1 MLFVYKI
8 KNLENQN
15 LVIPDKIGFL
25 LGDFLNISIIYKNC
39 SSEVQKEKKIILG
52 SAFFVS

>member
-39 SSEVQKEKKIILG
+39 TNEV
-52 SAFFVS
+52 